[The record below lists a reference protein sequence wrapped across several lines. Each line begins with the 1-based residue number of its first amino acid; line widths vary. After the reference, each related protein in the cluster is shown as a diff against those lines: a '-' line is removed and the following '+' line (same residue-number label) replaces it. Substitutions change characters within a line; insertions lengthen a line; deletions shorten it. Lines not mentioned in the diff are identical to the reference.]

1 MYTHQST
8 THADLCARFQ
18 PLLGRWARCRLAQAG
33 IGAHDADDLV
43 QATLLRALRGG
54 ESFEMRGE
62 ASLLAWLRQILL
74 NELRSEL
81 RRRRC
86 RGETVA
92 IDENLPADGDPVA
105 ATLAHER
112 ERAYASALRA
122 LNPRQRR
129 HVALRVE
136 HGMSFDE
143 IASATGGS
151 IDGARMVVARALR
164 TLATQLAPAFA

>member
-1 MYTHQST
+1 MYTDVASS
-8 THADLCARFQ
+8 HADLCARYQ
-18 PLLGRWARCRLAQAG
+18 PLLRGWARCWLAQAG
-33 IGAHDADDLV
+33 MGSPEADDLV
-43 QATLLRALRGG
+43 QATLLRALHHAER
-54 ESFEMRGE
+54 FEMRGE

-74 NELRSEL
+74 NELRSEQ

-86 RGETVA
+86 RGETIA
-92 IDENLPADGDPVA
+92 IDENLVADGDPVA

-112 ERAYASALRA
+112 ERAYARALRA
-122 LNPRQRR
+122 LNARQRR

-143 IASATGGS
+143 IAAATGGS

-164 TLATQLAPAFA
+164 TLATQLTPAFA